1 MQNSANSFF
10 EMKPLPSKS
19 ISEKTRKAA
28 HTIYYD
34 EILFPSSFDFYSK
47 NFCKITPIS
56 VKLNSPFES

>member
-34 EILFPSSFDFYSK
+34 EILFPSAFDFYSK
-47 NFCKITPIS
+47 NFWKITPIS